1 MTATMWASE
10 FGREGCLRLLIA
22 AGANVEQQS
31 EQVCECDRGCLI
43 MHGNEV
49 CVGEGHNI
57 QWEMKMVGCCELCR

>member
-1 MTATMWASE
+1 MSATI
-10 FGREGCLRLLIA
+10 GGHVGCLRLLIA
-22 AGANVEQQS
+22 AGTNVEQQS
-31 EQVCECDRGCLI
+31 DEVCECDCGCFI